1 MTATRSTEASGKLEK
16 FVRMLERLRQPG
28 IIQVAS
34 ERVSITVNAVKATFR
49 GKLNVW
55 EVPVETS
62 PEARE
67 LLLVSFRRA
76 ETLLAVV
83 RKASDASVLKLFEQ
97 IVEDGAIDAKKG
109 KGWKP
114 AKPVEGW
121 NLLVVA
127 EELADEEPYFKSAE
141 TFPYKLRV

>member
-1 MTATRSTEASGKLEK
+1 MTAVKSTEASGKLEK

-28 IIQVAS
+28 IIQISPEKVAP
-34 ERVSITVNAVKATFR
+34 TVDAVKAAFR
-49 GKLNVW
+49 GKLNIW
-55 EVPVETS
+55 EVPAGIA
-62 PEARE
+62 PDARDT
-67 LLLVSFRRA
+67 LLVSFRRA

-83 RKASDASVLKLFEQ
+83 RSTSDPAVLRLFEE

-127 EELADEEPYFKSAE
+127 EEIAEDEPYFKSAE
-141 TFPYKLRV
+141 IFPYKLRI